1 MNIFLFI
8 NRNFI
13 KIAMQVLLV
22 AIMFISFVSNE
33 FSIDYEPE
41 NEEEAMGIIK
51 KHVKQFTYIYE
62 KRRS

>member
-41 NEEEAMGIIK
+41 KEEEAMGIIK
-51 KHVKQFTYIYE
+51 KHVK
-62 KRRS
+62 